1 MITLISMTEDILV
14 SSKDN
19 HMTPK
24 MSSKNFLL
32 LMIHFSNSKECQSGK
47 LRQVVSMCCI
57 KRAIR
62 RSVEVPYMPLRMPR
76 IIDAARLGW
85 RRVFG
90 GPGRQPLLA
99 AVTASG
105 ASFCVECPG
114 CPVLAGTT
122 QCC

>member
-1 MITLISMTEDILV
+1 
-14 SSKDN
+14 
-19 HMTPK
+19 
-24 MSSKNFLL
+24 
-32 LMIHFSNSKECQSGK
+32 
-47 LRQVVSMCCI
+47 MCCI

-85 RRVFG
+85 SRVFG

-105 ASFCVECPG
+105 ASLCVECHG
-114 CPVLAGTT
+114 CWLALYIVLLAGHGASTARHVT
-122 QCC
+122 AAIDFVLNCCSGVE